1 MTVHQRFV
9 RSPIPA
15 LVLIL
20 AAQVLC
26 AQPSAVEHWVGTWST
41 ADVVRPPARPPAPGQ
56 PQQPQQPALA
66 IKNQTLREIV
76 HVSLGGSRARIVLS
90 NAFGTVP
97 LAVGAAQL
105 AARDKESSIVAGSGH
120 PVTFGGRASIT
131 IPAGAEM
138 FSDPVNL
145 TIAPMSDLAIDLFVP
160 DDLSEANLTS
170 HFGANQTNYLSKTGN
185 FAGSAEFPV
194 ASTTPSWF
202 FLDRVEVTAPDQVGA
217 LVAFGDSITDGT
229 RSTANTNSRWP
240 DFLAKRLL
248 AKPGNV
254 RGVLNAAIAGNRLLS
269 EAVIPFGINA
279 LARFDRDVIAQTGAT
294 DVIVLEG
301 INDIGMARPPGP
313 SAEDLIAAHEQM
325 VARAHAHGMKIFG
338 ATLTPFEGAA
348 YFTPEGELK
357 RQAFNKWMR
366 TGKVYDGVIDF
377 DEVVRDPQNPSKM
390 LPRFD
395 SGDHLHPN
403 DTGYEAMG
411 NAIDLKL
418 FESGPAPASAKPKHK

>member
-202 FLDRVEVTAPDQVGA
+202 FLDRVEVTAPDQVRA